1 MLPFIGP
8 TASLPL
14 WSLLARLPF
23 RVARVVWEVILVGAL
38 AALVLAALALAGAE
52 VTPARAVAAFVLAA
66 TSGPVL
72 SAIALG
78 QAALLGAAATAVAFL
93 ALERRSPW
101 AIGAAFLAAIQ
112 PNIAL
117 PLAVRCGDRRGV
129 ALLTAAVFAFFSV
142 TLAVGGVGGLLAYT
156 QRLRLHAE
164 AERYTTIQHSLPA
177 IVASFGVSHASANAV
192 TGAIS
197 LVLVAAL
204 IVVTVR
210 LRKKPLI
217 AACIAVAVLP
227 LVVPFFH
234 EHDFAIDIFP
244 VLVLLLRGDARLR
257 AIAGVAAV
265 MTLVDW
271 FGLAQRPPATVQIA
285 CLTVAVAA
293 AGALAGLRRDERDRR
308 ETLAAV
314 APLIAAALLVA
325 CAVPLAH
332 AFAAPTWPD
341 LLGPYRAPPGA
352 DIATIWSQESRLAGL
367 DTPVAAWG
375 LLRSI
380 PLAGCVLLAFAS
392 VLSAS
397 PLYAMKMVPSR
408 TRSATLVSD

>member
-1 MLPFIGP
+1 M
-8 TASLPL
+8 
-14 WSLLARLPF
+14 
-23 RVARVVWEVILVGAL
+23 VWEVVLAGAL
-38 AALVLAALALAGAE
+38 AALVIAAAALAGAQM
-52 VTPARAVAAFVLAA
+52 TRSRAIAALVLAT

-78 QAALLGAAATAVAFL
+78 QAALLGAAATVVAFL

-101 AIGAAFLAAIQ
+101 VIGAAFLAAIQ

-117 PLAVRCGDRRGV
+117 PLAVRSGDRRAV
-129 ALLTAAVFAFFSV
+129 ARLTVAVFAFFGV
-142 TLAVGGVGGLLAYT
+142 TLAVGGGVGGLLAYA

-164 AERYTTIQHSLPA
+164 AERYITIQHSVPA
-177 IVASFGVSHASANAV
+177 IIASFGVSHTTANAV
-192 TGAIS
+192 AGAIS

-210 LRKKPLI
+210 LRNEPLI

-227 LVVPFFH
+227 LVIPFFH
-234 EHDFAIDIFP
+234 EHDFTIDIFP
-244 VLVLLLRGDARLR
+244 VLVLLLRGDARVR

-271 FGLAQRPPATVQIA
+271 FGLAQRPPAAAQIA
-285 CLTVAVAA
+285 CLAVAVAA
-293 AGALAGLRRDERDRR
+293 AGALVGMRRDGRDRG
-308 ETLAAV
+308 EAFAAGAPLLAAG
-314 APLIAAALLVA
+314 LLVA
-325 CAVPLAH
+325 CAIPLAH
-332 AFAAPTWPD
+332 AFPAPTWPD
-341 LLGPYRAPPGA
+341 MLGPYHAPSGA
-352 DIATIWSQESRLAGL
+352 DIATIWSQESRIAGL
-367 DTPVAAWG
+367 DAPVAAWG
-375 LLRSI
+375 LLRAI

-397 PLYAMKMVPSR
+397 PLYATKMVPSL